1 MTVTFAVSA
10 SCRRLLRAA
19 AAVGLLSSLAPD
31 AVQVAAA
38 DAPRPK
44 THTVLIEG
52 TSFHPERLTVAAGDT
67 VVWINKDPFPHT
79 ATSTS
84 GAFDSGS
91 IAPDKSWKFRLLKKG
106 DLDYICSL
114 HPTMKA
120 RLTVE

>member
-1 MTVTFAVSA
+1 MARPTSAAPTIDADLVT
-10 SCRRLLRAA
+10 RIGR
-19 AAVGLLSSLAPD
+19 
-31 AVQVAAA
+31 
-38 DAPRPK
+38 
-44 THTVLIEG
+44 
-52 TSFHPERLTVAAGDT
+52 GDT
-67 VVWINKDPFPHT
+67 VVWINRDPFPHT